1 MSIRSSQPKDNCFVS
16 VGDKVKIKSKDYFE
30 NGKTFIGIITCI
42 DIRIQT
48 NTDYDGLHTI
58 IDLVDNPDALP
69 FEREEYSLWLEDIES
84 IEVLQFKE

>member
-1 MSIRSSQPKDNCFVS
+1 MSIHSSQPKDNCFIS
-16 VGDKVKIKSKDYFE
+16 VGDKVKIKLKDCCE

-58 IDLVDNPDALP
+58 IDLVDNHP
-69 FEREEYSLWLEDIES
+69 FERVQDSIWLENIES